1 MRIYRSTDLE
11 AAKFYAIDIETTGLD
26 FSKDEIISFACVPV
40 INLRI
45 LVRDTFYTLIK
56 PKSYNHKAMRYHGIS
71 KDNLM
76 DAPAFEEVSDRILKT
91 LDGILIGHTVEFDF
105 TFLKTSF
112 KSLGVRF
119 KRDLI
124 DIAMVER
131 WLRLKR
137 KTEEND
143 FSLDGMIAAY
153 GLKPH
158 YRHNAAADAFFAA
171 QIFQM
176 QMREMMALGIDST
189 EKVIKA
195 AKSCRHTEP
204 GIAF

>member
-1 MRIYRSTDLE
+1 MDLK
-11 AAKFYAIDIETTGLD
+11 AAKFYAIDIETTGLNYD
-26 FSKDEIISFACVPV
+26 KDEIISFASVPI
-40 INLRI
+40 INLKI

-56 PKSYNHKAMRYHGIS
+56 PKSYNYKAMKYHGIS

-76 DAPAFEEVSDRILKT
+76 DAPVFEEVSDRILNV

-105 TFLKTSF
+105 TFLKTNF
-112 KSLGVRF
+112 KTAGVKF

-131 WLRLKR
+131 WLRRKR
-137 KTEEND
+137 KTEETDLN
-143 FSLDGMIAAY
+143 LDGMIATY
-153 GLKPH
+153 GLKQY

-171 QIFQM
+171 QIFQI
-176 QMREMMALGIDST
+176 QIREMMSLGIDSA

-195 AKSCRHTEP
+195 AKSCRHADRDF
-204 GIAF
+204 AF

>member
-1 MRIYRSTDLE
+1 MDLN

-26 FSKDEIISFACVPV
+26 FNKDEIISFACVPI

-56 PKSYNHKAMRYHGIS
+56 PKRYSYKAMRYHGIS
-71 KDNLM
+71 RDNLIS
-76 DAPAFEEVSDRILKT
+76 APGFEEVSDRILKT
-91 LDGILIGHTVEFDF
+91 LDGILIGHTIEFDF
-105 TFLKTSF
+105 TFLKTNF

-119 KRDLI
+119 KRDLV

-131 WLRLKR
+131 WLRRKR
-137 KTEEND
+137 KTEENNL
-143 FSLDGMIAAY
+143 SLDGMIATY
-153 GLKPH
+153 GLKQY

-171 QIFQM
+171 QIFQL
-176 QMREMMALGIDST
+176 QMREMMALGINSA

-195 AKSCRHTEP
+195 AKSSRHAEP

>member
-1 MRIYRSTDLE
+1 MRIYRSTDLK

-26 FSKDEIISFACVPV
+26 FDEDEIISFACVPI
-40 INLRI
+40 INLKI

-56 PKSYNHKAMRYHGIS
+56 PKRYNYKAMRYHGIS

-76 DAPAFEEVSDRILKT
+76 DAPVFEEVSDRILKM
-91 LDGILIGHTVEFDF
+91 LDGILVGHSVEFDL
-105 TFLKTSF
+105 TFLKNNF

-119 KRDLI
+119 KRDII

-131 WLRLKR
+131 WLTLKQ
-137 KTEEND
+137 KTEENN
-143 FSLDGMIAAY
+143 FTLDGIIATY
-153 GLKPH
+153 GLKKY

-171 QIFQM
+171 QIFQL
-176 QMREMMALGIDST
+176 QMREMMALGIDSV
-189 EKVIKA
+189 KKIIKA
-195 AKSCRHTEP
+195 AKSCGHSEP

>member
-1 MRIYRSTDLE
+1 MDLK
-11 AAKFYAIDIETTGLD
+11 AAQFYAIDIETTGLD
-26 FSKDEIISFACVPV
+26 FDKDQIISFACVPI
-40 INLRI
+40 INLKI

-56 PKSYNHKAMRYHGIS
+56 PKSYNYKAMRYHGIS
-71 KDNLM
+71 KDGLM
-76 DAPAFEEVSDRILKT
+76 GAPSFEEVSDRIRRT
-91 LDGILIGHTVEFDF
+91 MDGILVGHSVEVDF
-105 TFLKTSF
+105 TFLKANF

-137 KTEEND
+137 KTEENN

-153 GLKPH
+153 GLEPF

-171 QIFQM
+171 QIFQI
-176 QMREMMALGIDST
+176 QMREMMALGIDSA

-195 AKSCRHTEP
+195 AKSCRHAEP

>member
-1 MRIYRSTDLE
+1 MDLK
-11 AAKFYAIDIETTGLD
+11 AAKFYAVDIETTGLD
-26 FSKDEIISFACVPV
+26 FDKDEIVSFACLPI
-40 INLRI
+40 INLKI

-56 PKSYNHKAMRYHGIS
+56 PKSYNHKAMKYHGIS

-76 DAPAFEEVSDRILKT
+76 DAPVFEEVSDRILKT
-91 LDGILIGHTVEFDF
+91 LDGILVGHTVEFDF
-105 TFLKTSF
+105 MFLKTNF

-137 KTEEND
+137 KTEETD
-143 FSLDGMIAAY
+143 LSLDGLIATY
-153 GLKPH
+153 GLNPH

-171 QIFQM
+171 QIFQI
-176 QMREMMALGIDST
+176 QMREIMALGIDSA

-195 AKSCRHTEP
+195 AKSCRHAKP

>member
-1 MRIYRSTDLE
+1 MRISRSMDLK

-26 FSKDEIISFACVPV
+26 PDKDDIISFACVPV

-56 PKSYNHKAMRYHGIS
+56 PKSYNYKAMRYHGIS
-71 KDNLM
+71 KDNLA
-76 DAPAFEEVSDRILKT
+76 DASTFEEVSDRILKT
-91 LDGILIGHTVEFDF
+91 LDGILVGHTVEFDF
-105 TFLKTSF
+105 MFLKTNF

-124 DIAMVER
+124 DIAMVGR

-137 KTEEND
+137 KTEEID
-143 FSLDGMIAAY
+143 LSLDGMIATY
-153 GLKPH
+153 GLTPH

-171 QIFQM
+171 QIFQI
-176 QMREMMALGIDST
+176 QMREMMALGIDSA

-195 AKSCRHTEP
+195 AKSCRPAEP

>member
-1 MRIYRSTDLE
+1 MDLKT
-11 AAKFYAIDIETTGLD
+11 AKFYAIDIETTGLD
-26 FSKDEIISFACVPV
+26 LGKDEIVSFACVPI
-40 INLRI
+40 INLKI
-45 LVRDTFYTLIK
+45 LVRDTFYTLVK
-56 PKSYNHKAMRYHGIS
+56 PKKYNYQAMRYHGIS

-76 DAPAFEEVSDRILKT
+76 DAPTFEDVSDRILKT
-91 LDGILIGHTVEFDF
+91 LDGILVGHTVEFDF
-105 TFLKTSF
+105 QFLKTAF

-131 WLRLKR
+131 WLRLQR
-137 KTEEND
+137 KTDEND
-143 FSLDGMIAAY
+143 LSLDGMIAAY
-153 GLKPH
+153 GLEQY

-171 QIFQM
+171 QIFQI
-176 QMREMMALGIDST
+176 QMREMMALGIDSA

-195 AKSCRHTEP
+195 AKSRRHAEP

>member
-1 MRIYRSTDLE
+1 MDLK

-26 FSKDEIISFACVPV
+26 FDKDEIISFACVPI
-40 INLRI
+40 INLKI

-56 PKSYNHKAMRYHGIS
+56 PRSYNYKAMRYHGIS
-71 KDNLM
+71 KDNLT
-76 DAPAFEEVSDRILKT
+76 DAPVFEEVSDRIRKT
-91 LDGILIGHTVEFDF
+91 LDGILVGHSVEFDF
-105 TFLKTSF
+105 TFLKNNF

-137 KTEEND
+137 KTEEDNL
-143 FSLDGMIAAY
+143 SLDGMIATY
-153 GLKPH
+153 GLKQY
-158 YRHNAAADAFFAA
+158 YRHNAAADAFLAA

-176 QMREMMALGIDST
+176 QMREMMALGIDSAG
-189 EKVIKA
+189 KVIKA
-195 AKSCRHTEP
+195 AKSCRHAEP

>member
-1 MRIYRSTDLE
+1 MNLKT
-11 AAKFYAIDIETTGLD
+11 AKFYAIDIETTGLD
-26 FSKDEIISFACVPV
+26 FNKDEIISFACVPI

-45 LVRDTFYTLIK
+45 LVGDSFYTLIK
-56 PKSYNHKAMRYHGIS
+56 PKRYSYKAMRYHGIS

-76 DAPAFEEVSDRILKT
+76 DAPVFEEVSDLILKS
-91 LDGILIGHTVEFDF
+91 LDGILVGHTVEFDF

-112 KSLGVRF
+112 KSMGVRF
-119 KRDLI
+119 RRDLI

-131 WLRLKR
+131 WLRLTR
-137 KTEEND
+137 ETEEAD
-143 FSLDGMIAAY
+143 LSLDGMIAAY

-171 QIFQM
+171 QIFQI
-176 QMREMMALGIDST
+176 QMREMMMHGIDST
-189 EKVIKA
+189 MKVIKA
-195 AKSCRHTEP
+195 AKSCRYAEP

>member
-1 MRIYRSTDLE
+1 MRIFRPTDLK

-26 FSKDEIISFACVPV
+26 FDKDEIISFACVPI
-40 INLRI
+40 INLKI

-56 PKSYNHKAMRYHGIS
+56 PKSYHYKAMRYHGIS
-71 KDNLM
+71 KDDLM
-76 DAPAFEEVSDRILKT
+76 DAPVFEEVSDRIRNA
-91 LDGILIGHTVEFDF
+91 LDGILVGHTVEFDF
-105 TFLKTSF
+105 TFLKTHF

-131 WLRLKR
+131 WLMLKR
-137 KTEEND
+137 KNEENN
-143 FSLDGMIAAY
+143 FSLDGMMATY
-153 GLKPH
+153 GLKQH

-171 QIFQM
+171 QIFQI
-176 QMREMMALGIDST
+176 QMREMMALGIDSA

-195 AKSCRHTEP
+195 ARSCRY
-204 GIAF
+204 A

>member
-11 AAKFYAIDIETTGLD
+11 TAKFYAIDIETTGLNFD
-26 FSKDEIISFACVPV
+26 RDEIISFACVPI
-40 INLRI
+40 INLKI

-56 PKSYNHKAMRYHGIS
+56 PKSYNYKAMKYHGIS

-76 DAPAFEEVSDRILKT
+76 DAPVFEDVSDRILKT
-91 LDGILIGHTVEFDF
+91 LDGILVGHTVEFDF
-105 TFLKTSF
+105 TFLKTNF

-143 FSLDGMIAAY
+143 FSLDSMIATY
-153 GLKPH
+153 GLKQY

-171 QIFQM
+171 QIFQI
-176 QMREMMALGIDST
+176 QMREMMTLGIDSA

-195 AKSCRHTEP
+195 AKSCRHAEP

>member
-1 MRIYRSTDLE
+1 MELK

-26 FSKDEIISFACVPV
+26 FDRDEIISFACVPI
-40 INLRI
+40 INLKI

-56 PKSYNHKAMRYHGIS
+56 PKSYNYKAMKYHGIS

-76 DAPAFEEVSDRILKT
+76 DAPVFEEVSDRIQET
-91 LDGILIGHTVEFDF
+91 LDGILVGHSVEFDF
-105 TFLKTSF
+105 TFLKTNF
-112 KSLGVRF
+112 KSSGVRF

-131 WLRLKR
+131 WLRKKR
-137 KTEEND
+137 KTEENNL
-143 FSLDGMIAAY
+143 SLDGMIASY
-153 GLKPH
+153 GLKQY
-158 YRHNAAADAFFAA
+158 YRHNAASDAFFAA
-171 QIFQM
+171 QIFQI
-176 QMREMMALGIDST
+176 QMREIMRLGIDSA

-195 AKSCRHTEP
+195 AKRCRHAEP